1 MKQLLYH
8 IVFCCL
14 AAVFFAA
21 CDKDDTLSVTGAGG
35 DGNSIILDL
44 ASASLPVSRATFQ
57 ATGAE
62 VAVSHLD
69 VLIFEG
75 NGNKKWHERVSGSAG
90 GSGKITLS
98 AKMHAPFQK

>member
-14 AAVFFAA
+14 AAVGFTA
-21 CDKDDTLSVTGAGG
+21 CDKYDTLHVTGVGG

-44 ASASLPVSRATFQ
+44 ASASLPVSRATVQ

-62 VAVSHLD
+62 VTVSHLD
-69 VLIFEG
+69 VLILRRTEIKMARTG
-75 NGNKKWHERVSGSAG
+75 KWQCGR
-90 GSGKITLS
+90 
-98 AKMHAPFQK
+98 QR

>member
-1 MKQLLYH
+1 MMSYETAIISYCFLLPGGS
-8 IVFCCL
+8 V
-14 AAVFFAA
+14 FAA

-69 VLIFEG
+69 VLILRGTEIK
-75 NGNKKWHERVSGSAG
+75 NGTNG
-90 GSGKITLS
+90 
-98 AKMHAPFQK
+98 